1 MNGMRKEA
9 ERGGVLVKLD
19 RPDEVRALLRIRIG
33 SGKTGG
39 RPPLERPTPS
49 QEGDGV

>member
-9 ERGGVLVKLD
+9 ARGGVFVEFD
-19 RPDEVRALLRIRIG
+19 WPNNVQALLRIG

-39 RPPLERPTPS
+39 RPPLDRPTPS
-49 QEGDGV
+49 REGDVV